1 MRTLSYLDTG
11 GKAENL
17 ETRREHADSALGI
30 EPTTILLPHLQLFS
44 YASSIRTWLATPLMC
59 GAPGPG
65 CVLRWGCGSPP
76 GWSLGVCYQRA
87 NAHSLCIRPLLS
99 GRMKL
104 MRFQFG
110 FAVNRGTICK
120 QMTELRESGHVCSWI
135 LTEVHPSLQ
144 TTANN
149 KETST
154 D

>member
-1 MRTLSYLDTG
+1 
-11 GKAENL
+11 
-17 ETRREHADSALGI
+17 
-30 EPTTILLPHLQLFS
+30 
-44 YASSIRTWLATPLMC
+44 
-59 GAPGPG
+59 
-65 CVLRWGCGSPP
+65 
-76 GWSLGVCYQRA
+76 
-87 NAHSLCIRPLLS
+87 
-99 GRMKL
+99 

-154 D
+154 DLSSFSNLREI